1 MTRLKQARLMAG
13 ISQNELARRL
23 KVKCP
28 AVNTLEKKGIYN
40 VKTAIK
46 YAKELKC
53 PPIFLLEGLA

>member
-28 AVNTLEKKGIYN
+28 TVNTLEKKVFTMSRLQSN
-40 VKTAIK
+40 TQKS
-46 YAKELKC
+46 
-53 PPIFLLEGLA
+53 